1 MGGSPACR
9 GGRALILVPAPVRV
23 VQPDGRHAGDVG
35 LSREI
40 ISMGMG
46 GHLRL
51 GQGVLGLAAG
61 FPRFIDVPR
70 RQQKSVLHP
79 LPGAAEQHPRVAVRR
94 RQIQAAYRPHGVQI
108 KINIQKNEG
117 HKRYLGLKIGDS
129 FLDSKGFRCVV
140 TDIIRK
146 DPYQDWQDLA
156 PTLSIDEYPSVSYG
170 HGRKWNR

>member
-1 MGGSPACR
+1 MVLYFRIFLFFQYWKMILRQSGVALHPTIIVKKLMGKDHLTKNPTAK
-9 GGRALILVPAPVRV
+9 AAQNADILVYR
-23 VQPDGRHAGDVG
+23 
-35 LSREI
+35 S
-40 ISMGMG
+40 
-46 GHLRL
+46 
-51 GQGVLGLAAG
+51 
-61 FPRFIDVPR
+61 
-70 RQQKSVLHP
+70 
-79 LPGAAEQHPRVAVRR
+79 AEMTT
-94 RQIQAAYRPHGVQI
+94 VQI

-156 PTLSIDEYPSVSYG
+156 PTLSVDEYPSVSYG

>member
-1 MGGSPACR
+1 MPVKSVISNHNSKKADGEGSSNKNPIAK
-9 GGRALILVPAPVRV
+9 AAQNADILVYR
-23 VQPDGRHAGDVG
+23 
-35 LSREI
+35 S
-40 ISMGMG
+40 
-46 GHLRL
+46 
-51 GQGVLGLAAG
+51 
-61 FPRFIDVPR
+61 
-70 RQQKSVLHP
+70 
-79 LPGAAEQHPRVAVRR
+79 AEMTT
-94 RQIQAAYRPHGVQI
+94 VQI

-156 PTLSIDEYPSVSYG
+156 PTLSVDEYPSVSYG